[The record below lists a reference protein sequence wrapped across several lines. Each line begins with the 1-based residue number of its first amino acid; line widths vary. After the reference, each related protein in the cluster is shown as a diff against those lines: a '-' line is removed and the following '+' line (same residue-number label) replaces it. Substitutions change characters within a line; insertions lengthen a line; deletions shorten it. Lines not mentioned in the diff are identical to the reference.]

1 MIVTAAREGERTGEG
16 DEREGESK
24 WMMEPLWFWFCPPV
38 HRGCA
43 SLRQAKQRTH
53 GGVQE
58 EENKMKDGGG
68 TERRVKV
75 HWL

>member
-1 MIVTAAREGERTGEG
+1 MDDGASLALVL
-16 DEREGESK
+16 
-24 WMMEPLWFWFCPPV
+24 PPPV

-43 SLRQAKQRTH
+43 SLRQAKERTH

-58 EENKMKDGGG
+58 EENKMRDGGG